1 MEEYVD
7 GRELYVGVLGNTR
20 LRSLPAWEMNFGTL
34 ADQQA
39 GIATRRVKIDAG
51 YQKKHGITTGK
62 AVLSAEQ
69 ENRLARV
76 SRRIYRALHMSGFAR
91 MDFRMRA
98 DGRLYL
104 LEANANPNIS
114 FGEDFAESA
123 QAAGIDYE
131 KLIMRIVHLGMSY
144 APEWRVQEMQG

>member
-1 MEEYVD
+1 M
-7 GRELYVGVLGNTR
+7 
-20 LRSLPAWEMNFGTL
+20 
-34 ADQQA
+34 
-39 GIATRRVKIDAG
+39 RV
-51 YQKKHGITTGK
+51 
-62 AVLSAEQ
+62 
-69 ENRLARV
+69 
-76 SRRIYRALHMSGFAR
+76 ALFSTKSYDR
-91 MDFRMRA
+91 Q
-98 DGRLYL
+98 YL